1 MIVVKS
7 GVPFVWIIY
16 SNDTSSF
23 KGPLVSS
30 FIDNIFIQGLLAS
43 FTLSSKMLYDAVK
56 DVVSSDNL
64 EIKKEKI
71 STIELDSAC
80 SHRENYLTRPD
91 LGRILS
97 ENSKTKIKTNAKKK
111 KRSRIELRIDEKQKQ
126 EVWQKC
132 KEININIS
140 EYTRQLYKYGEIRIV
155 SEQLTRDIRGMA
167 VNLNQI
173 AKRINSGAT
182 SESSVISELQ
192 SLLSQLQNTYNNQ

>member
-1 MIVVKS
+1 MKKEVEI
-7 GVPFVWIIY
+7 FTYFI
-16 SNDTSSF
+16 
-23 KGPLVSS
+23 LV
-30 FIDNIFIQGLLAS
+30 G
-43 FTLSSKMLYDAVK
+43 
-56 DVVSSDNL
+56 SDNNSETL
-64 EIKKEKI
+64 HDRNKFSDWDDVELYLKDRIQLKRKMEVFKIEI
-71 STIELDSAC
+71 
-80 SHRENYLTRPD
+80 
-91 LGRILS
+91 LGVKFS
-97 ENSKTKIKTNAKKK
+97 EFNSVNFNSLIKIKEFFLSLLNDEIEANAEKE

-126 EVWQKC
+126 EVLQKC

-182 SESSVISELQ
+182 SENSVISELQ

>member
-1 MIVVKS
+1 MKKEVEI
-7 GVPFVWIIY
+7 FTYFI
-16 SNDTSSF
+16 
-23 KGPLVSS
+23 LV
-30 FIDNIFIQGLLAS
+30 G
-43 FTLSSKMLYDAVK
+43 
-56 DVVSSDNL
+56 SDNNSETL
-64 EIKKEKI
+64 HDRNKFSNWDDVEVYLKDRIQLKRKMEVFKIEI
-71 STIELDSAC
+71 
-80 SHRENYLTRPD
+80 
-91 LGRILS
+91 LGVKFS
-97 ENSKTKIKTNAKKK
+97 EFNSVNFNSLIKIKEFFLSLLNDEIEANAEKE

-126 EVWQKC
+126 EVLQKC

-182 SESSVISELQ
+182 SENSVISELQ

>member
-1 MIVVKS
+1 MKKEIEI
-7 GVPFVWIIY
+7 FTY
-16 SNDTSSF
+16 
-23 KGPLVSS
+23 
-30 FIDNIFIQGLLAS
+30 FILIG
-43 FTLSSKMLYDAVK
+43 
-56 DVVSSDNL
+56 SDNNSETL
-64 EIKKEKI
+64 HDRNKFSDWDDVELYLKDRIQLKRKMEVFKIEI
-71 STIELDSAC
+71 
-80 SHRENYLTRPD
+80 
-91 LGRILS
+91 LGVKFS
-97 ENSKTKIKTNAKKK
+97 EFNSVNFNSLIKIKEFFLSLLNDEIEANAEKE

-126 EVWQKC
+126 EVLQKC

-182 SESSVISELQ
+182 SENSVISELQ

>member
-1 MIVVKS
+1 MKKEIEI
-7 GVPFVWIIY
+7 FTYFI
-16 SNDTSSF
+16 
-23 KGPLVSS
+23 LV
-30 FIDNIFIQGLLAS
+30 G
-43 FTLSSKMLYDAVK
+43 
-56 DVVSSDNL
+56 SDNNSETL
-64 EIKKEKI
+64 HDRNKFSDWDDVELYLKDRIQLKRKMEVFKIEI
-71 STIELDSAC
+71 
-80 SHRENYLTRPD
+80 
-91 LGRILS
+91 LGVKFS
-97 ENSKTKIKTNAKKK
+97 EFNSVNFNSLIKIKEFFLSLLNDEIEANAEKE

-126 EVWQKC
+126 EVLQKC

-182 SESSVISELQ
+182 SENSVISELQ

>member
-1 MIVVKS
+1 MKKEIEI
-7 GVPFVWIIY
+7 FTYFI
-16 SNDTSSF
+16 
-23 KGPLVSS
+23 LV
-30 FIDNIFIQGLLAS
+30 G
-43 FTLSSKMLYDAVK
+43 
-56 DVVSSDNL
+56 SDNNSETL
-64 EIKKEKI
+64 HDRNKFSDWDDVELYLKDRIQLKRKMEVFKIEI
-71 STIELDSAC
+71 
-80 SHRENYLTRPD
+80 
-91 LGRILS
+91 LGVKFS
-97 ENSKTKIKTNAKKK
+97 EFNSVNFNSLIKIKEFFLSLLNDEIEENAEKE

-126 EVWQKC
+126 EVLQKC

-182 SESSVISELQ
+182 SENSVISELQ

>member
-1 MIVVKS
+1 MKKEVEI
-7 GVPFVWIIY
+7 FTYFI
-16 SNDTSSF
+16 
-23 KGPLVSS
+23 LV
-30 FIDNIFIQGLLAS
+30 G
-43 FTLSSKMLYDAVK
+43 
-56 DVVSSDNL
+56 SDNNSETL
-64 EIKKEKI
+64 HDRNKFSDWDDVELYLKDRIQLKRKMEVFKIEI
-71 STIELDSAC
+71 
-80 SHRENYLTRPD
+80 
-91 LGRILS
+91 LGVKFY
-97 ENSKTKIKTNAKKK
+97 EFNSVNFNSLIKIKEFFLSLLNDEIEANAEKE

-126 EVWQKC
+126 EVLQKC

-182 SESSVISELQ
+182 SENSVISELQ

>member
-1 MIVVKS
+1 MKKEIEI
-7 GVPFVWIIY
+7 FTYFI
-16 SNDTSSF
+16 
-23 KGPLVSS
+23 LV
-30 FIDNIFIQGLLAS
+30 G
-43 FTLSSKMLYDAVK
+43 
-56 DVVSSDNL
+56 SDNNSETL
-64 EIKKEKI
+64 HDRNKFSDWDDVELYLKDRIQLKRKMEVFKIEI
-71 STIELDSAC
+71 
-80 SHRENYLTRPD
+80 
-91 LGRILS
+91 LGVKFS
-97 ENSKTKIKTNAKKK
+97 EFNSVNFNPLIKIKEFFLSLLNDEIEANAEKE

-126 EVWQKC
+126 EVLQKC

-182 SESSVISELQ
+182 SENSVISELQ